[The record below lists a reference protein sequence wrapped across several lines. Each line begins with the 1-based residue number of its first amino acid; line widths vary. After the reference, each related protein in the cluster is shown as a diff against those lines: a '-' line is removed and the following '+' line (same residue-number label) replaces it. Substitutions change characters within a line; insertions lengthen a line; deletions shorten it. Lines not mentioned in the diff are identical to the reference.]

1 MTPNEFIDM
10 LAPTVHEVCHNYN
23 LPASVCIAQAILESG
38 WGRYVIGNYN
48 YFGRKYNGWGDYEEV
63 TTQEYWDG
71 EYHTIVDKF
80 QSYTSLEEAIIDWC
94 VLMRE
99 EPVYADALN
108 TWETTWS
115 VEDFVYA
122 MSPIYATDPEYGN
135 KIMET
140 INANNL
146 MQYDG

>member
-1 MTPNEFIDM
+1 
-10 LAPTVHEVCHNYN
+10 
-23 LPASVCIAQAILESG
+23 
-38 WGRYVIGNYN
+38 
-48 YFGRKYNGWGDYEEV
+48 
-63 TTQEYWDG
+63 
-71 EYHTIVDKF
+71 
-80 QSYTSLEEAIIDWC
+80 
-94 VLMRE
+94 MRE
-99 EPVYADALN
+99 EPVYAAALN

-135 KIMET
+135 KIMAT